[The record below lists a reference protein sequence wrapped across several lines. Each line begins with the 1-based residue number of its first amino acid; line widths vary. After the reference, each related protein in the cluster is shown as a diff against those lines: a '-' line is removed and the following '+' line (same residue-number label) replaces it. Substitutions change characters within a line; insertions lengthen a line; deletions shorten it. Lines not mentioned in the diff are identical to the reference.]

1 MAIAVGMLMIGGCV
15 VLALDYAR
23 SMTELD
29 GKVVRGVYGAGASI
43 RQFDVKAGDFGERI
57 EVEVE
62 VRERAYT
69 EEETQAM
76 FRRVTDQLEI
86 RILGENESLD
96 RVESDLNLVT
106 ELEGEPVDISW
117 ELDRYDLLNVK
128 GEVQEE
134 AVPEEG
140 VLVTLTAILTYR
152 EDETRQ
158 ARYQC
163 VAMLYPPVLSGAELL
178 QNQIQKAASEAEEKS
193 REDPEWKLPESIRG
207 EALHYY
213 EKMNGRGAVMIA
225 VAVIAGILL
234 GIGNRQNIRK
244 QEQKRQDQMRL
255 DYPEI
260 VSRMALFLGAGMT
273 AKRTFRKIVEE
284 YERQKSRTGRRC
296 AYEEMGTALRE
307 MEAGCTEA
315 ESYEN
320 FGKRCKNSEYLRLAA
335 LLSQNLR
342 KGTRG
347 LSHLLKLE
355 AARALEEKKA
365 RAKRLGEEAGTKL
378 LLPMFLMLAVVLV
391 IVIVPAFLS
400 LQI

>member
-76 FRRVTDQLEI
+76 FRRVTDQLET
-86 RILGENESLD
+86 RILGGNESLD

>member
-43 RQFDVKAGDFGERI
+43 RKFDVKAGDFGERI